1 MAERRELT
9 MTRRYDAAREEVW
22 AAWTEPARLA
32 KWWGKRG
39 WHVDP
44 ATVEMDVR
52 PGGRFALT
60 SEDARGTRMSQVAV
74 YREVVEPERLV
85 LDEPAGDNWHG
96 GAVTTV
102 TFTDLGD
109 GRTRMDFHASIATTE
124 EMAQTAA
131 GGIADTLDR
140 LGEHLT
146 TEPTEERSA

>member
-1 MAERRELT
+1 MAERRQIE
-9 MTRRYDAAREEVW
+9 MTRTYDAPRAELW

-32 KWWGKRG
+32 AWWGKRG

-44 ATVEMDVR
+44 STVEMDVR

-60 SEDARGTRMSQVAV
+60 SVDGSGQRMSQWGR

-85 LDEPAGDNWHG
+85 IDEPAQDNWHD

-109 GRTRMDFHASIATTE
+109 GRTRMDFHAAIATTE

-131 GGIADTLDR
+131 GGMASTLDR
-140 LGEHLT
+140 LAEHLT
-146 TEPTEERSA
+146 TEHTEEQTA